1 MKFLIYSALALFALF
16 NADCQ
21 TITSGVQSSVLNSF
35 IKATGTGY
43 GGIVT
48 NIKKIQYNANYV
60 WILSSGVGSYVTG
73 PWVSPNKPSD
83 RNFSVQFPFNPTVR
97 SGTKLSATAG
107 LVGLFTNGV
116 PIYTFGDGMSW
127 NSQGIWTR
135 TAYFWE
141 LVSFDTCYGHADG
154 QGNYH
159 HHVNPIC
166 LYDYTDSTKH
176 SPIIGYVIDGYPIYG
191 PFGYSNPNSST
202 SAIKHMVPS
211 YVARSMTQRNTMVN
225 GTVLSASLWGP
236 DVNTTYP
243 IGAFAEDYIY
253 TAGAGDLDACNGR

>member
-1 MKFLIYSALALFALF
+1 MKNLICNVLVLFAVL
-16 NADCQ
+16 NANNGQ
-21 TITSGVQSSVLNSF
+21 TITSGAQSSVLNSF

-48 NIKKIQYNANYV
+48 NIKKIQYTSTYV
-60 WILSSGVGSYVTG
+60 YILSSGVGSYVTG

-97 SGTKLSATAG
+97 SVKLSATAG

-127 NSQGIWTR
+127 KSQGIWTR

-141 LVSFDTCYGHADG
+141 LSSFDTCYGHADVS
-154 QGNYH
+154 GNYH

-166 LYDYTDSTKH
+166 LYNYTDSTKH
-176 SPIIGYVIDGYPIYG
+176 SPIIGYVIDGYPMYLSII
-191 PFGYSNPNSST
+191 NN
-202 SAIKHMVPS
+202 IKNENCS
-211 YVARSMTQRNTMVN
+211 FF
-225 GTVLSASLWGP
+225 
-236 DVNTTYP
+236 
-243 IGAFAEDYIY
+243 I
-253 TAGAGDLDACNGR
+253 